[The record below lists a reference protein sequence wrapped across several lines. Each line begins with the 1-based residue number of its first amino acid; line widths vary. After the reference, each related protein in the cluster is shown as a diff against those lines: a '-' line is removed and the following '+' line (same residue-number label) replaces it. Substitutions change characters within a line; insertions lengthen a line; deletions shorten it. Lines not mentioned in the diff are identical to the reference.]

1 MQARLSC
8 NNPKQLG
15 FTPYQVHFILAR
27 VKNLK
32 TMGTYQP
39 LQRLRGVSIYM
50 LMNTKREAILGFLKY
65 SFWIAFERN
74 F

>member
-8 NNPKQLG
+8 NNPKKFR
-15 FTPYQVHFILAR
+15 FTPYQIHFILAR

-39 LQRLRGVSIYM
+39 LQGLRGVSIYM
-50 LMNTKREAILGFLKY
+50 LMNVKREAILGVLKY
-65 SFWIAFERN
+65 SFWIAFERHL
-74 F
+74 